1 MLAYLRICAENHLY
15 KDMNCLLIKKKK
27 NISVSMVRSVQ
38 NCYMWGTDVN
48 FFLSEHISYTYTY

>member
-1 MLAYLRICAENHLY
+1 MPAYLRICAENHLY

-38 NCYMWGTDVN
+38 NCYM
-48 FFLSEHISYTYTY
+48 